1 MMGLGSYNP
10 RRQAR
15 IIERRYLESAR
26 RLSTMIPGEQLSLQQ
41 LAAGARRVRLLNGE
55 VHEISD
61 DEASRLLEAV
71 PQYFWRHMRVPIM
84 LRYVKSGDGGSRY
97 EVQGDVWQRRL
108 VEIMLTGSYS
118 VSGLSEISVSD
129 FKKIVARYPSIVFV
143 SLTL

>member
-1 MMGLGSYNP
+1 MMGVEGYNP

-26 RLSTMIPGEQLSLQQ
+26 RLSTMIPKEQLSLQQ
-41 LAAGARRVRLLNGE
+41 LAAGARRIRLLNGD

-71 PQYFWRHMRVPIM
+71 PPYFWRHMRVPLM
-84 LRYVKSGDGGSRY
+84 LKYVKSSEGGSRY

-129 FKKIVARYPSIVFV
+129 FKKIIAKYPSMVFV
-143 SLTL
+143 SLAL

>member
-1 MMGLGSYNP
+1 MGPEVYNP

-26 RLSTMIPGEQLSLQQ
+26 RLSTMLPREQISLQQ
-41 LAAGARRVRLLNGE
+41 LAAGARRIMLINGE

-61 DEASRLLEAV
+61 EEASRLLEVV
-71 PQYFWRHMRVPIM
+71 PPYFWRHMRVPLM
-84 LRYVKSGDGGSRY
+84 LRYVKSSDGGSRY

-129 FKKIVARYPSIVFV
+129 FKRIVARYPSMVFV